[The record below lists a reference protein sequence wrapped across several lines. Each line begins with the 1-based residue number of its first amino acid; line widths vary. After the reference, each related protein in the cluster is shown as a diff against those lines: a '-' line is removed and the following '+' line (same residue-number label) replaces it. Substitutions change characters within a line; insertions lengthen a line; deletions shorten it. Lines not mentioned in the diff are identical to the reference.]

1 MKRIPIFVVASLIT
15 HSAIASEQ
23 RQAGAHVHGLNTLQL
38 ALEGSRLE
46 IRYQMPIVQL
56 NGSDPHEH
64 EHEHEHEHSHAHN
77 EKHDDNHASLDS
89 QLDALEKHTT
99 LFNLPQQAQ
108 CTQTE
113 FSTDVQTVASESGH
127 DHDHDHNHEKDGDA
141 GHRDVFAA
149 YAFECADPAQL
160 NRLEI
165 TAFSTYDDLEAVEVE
180 AATARGATR
189 QRITKDNTQVNL

>member
-1 MKRIPIFVVASLIT
+1 MYRPLPRSQATIT
-15 HSAIASEQ
+15 ITI
-23 RQAGAHVHGLNTLQL
+23 N
-38 ALEGSRLE
+38 
-46 IRYQMPIVQL
+46 
-56 NGSDPHEH
+56 
-64 EHEHEHEHSHAHN
+64 
-77 EKHDDNHASLDS
+77 HD
-89 QLDALEKHTT
+89 
-99 LFNLPQQAQ
+99 
-108 CTQTE
+108 
-113 FSTDVQTVASESGH
+113 
-127 DHDHDHNHEKDGDA
+127 HEKDGDA